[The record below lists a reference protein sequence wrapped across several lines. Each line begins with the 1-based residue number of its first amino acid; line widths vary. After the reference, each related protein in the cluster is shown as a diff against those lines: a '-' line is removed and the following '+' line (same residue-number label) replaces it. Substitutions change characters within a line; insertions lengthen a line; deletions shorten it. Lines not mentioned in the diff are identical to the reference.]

1 MIRHIALALTVAAIT
16 TSAAAQSNRKQPT
29 WDDLLK
35 PIDVKTNPA
44 VPIAPTGPAPAV
56 PEVRYAPTP
65 APTPVQP
72 AAPAATDRYDF
83 AKISNTPPET
93 IPTGLLDACIIEAT
107 GRLPKVDGLR
117 VTDSSYEFD
126 YSQGRYD
133 QYWRVSISV
142 KLGDRQAR
150 YSWDCRIDTR
160 GTARLK

>member
-1 MIRHIALALTVAAIT
+1 MISRIALALTVAAIST
-16 TSAAAQSNRKQPT
+16 GAAAQQSKTPILPMKVIEIAPSGTSAAAQVRPPSN
-29 WDDLLK
+29 D
-35 PIDVKTNPA
+35 
-44 VPIAPTGPAPAV
+44 
-56 PEVRYAPTP
+56 
-65 APTPVQP
+65 
-72 AAPAATDRYDF
+72 DRYDF

-117 VTDSSYEFD
+117 VTNSSYEFD

-160 GTARLK
+160 GRARLK